1 MGDHNGLRD
10 NHQGNDGYNLV
21 TGTNEGCKY
30 QPDMDSNHRR
40 FPAGVL
46 GHHYMANPPV
56 EIMDIPCGSATSPES
71 KKKLK
76 LIGGVAASL
85 ALTFALVGTACSK
98 LSAGAVRV
106 NNRPVP
112 AEQSVNTP
120 ADSSNAT
127 TTEPKQEA
135 DPNMNTETA
144 DSEHDGKI
152 SYEIYEYDPK
162 IHMQYNLIGER
173 KSQVDYA
180 PDDTVDDR
188 KEMSMADLTDFI
200 AKRNEQDPTG
210 TKFVSIGDVF
220 AKGED
225 YHGRNA
231 FADMVKQYGGYKD
244 FKFKE
249 ADYVMSS
256 DGGIQITQKAQYHCQ
271 KLADA
276 NPYITDGIIKV
287 TIFNPND
294 DSSDAKE
301 YGGRYVIEIPALLDK
316 KETNDMYG
324 LPVYGGRIVCDHMPT
339 EKELIQI
346 IKDNY
351 STLFKT
357 ENEKSGTSS
366 FYVSNQK
373 VLDRIKAKQQK
384 P

>member
-1 MGDHNGLRD
+1 MGDHNSLRD

-21 TGTNEGCKY
+21 TGANEGYKY
-30 QPDMDSNHRR
+30 QPDIDSNHRR

-56 EIMDIPCGSATSPES
+56 EIMDIPRDRATSPEG

-76 LIGGVAASL
+76 LIGSVAASL

-112 AEQSVNTP
+112 AEQSANTP

-127 TTEPKQEA
+127 TTESKQEA

-173 KSQVDYA
+173 TSQVDYA

-324 LPVYGGRIVCDHMPT
+324 LPVYGGRIVCDRMPT

-357 ENEKSGTSS
+357 ENEQSGTSS

>member
-10 NHQGNDGYNLV
+10 NYRGNDSYGLA
-21 TGTNEGCKY
+21 TDTNEGCKY
-30 QPDMDSNHRR
+30 QPDIDSNHRR

-56 EIMDIPCGSATSPES
+56 EIMDIPRDRATSPES

-76 LIGGVAASL
+76 LIGSVAASL

-98 LSAGAVRV
+98 LNAGAVRV
-106 NNRPVP
+106 DKRPVP
-112 AEQSVNTP
+112 AEQSANTP
-120 ADSSNAT
+120 ADSSDVT
-127 TTEPKQEA
+127 TTEPKQET

-162 IHMQYNLIGER
+162 IHMRYNLIGER
-173 KSQVDYA
+173 TSQVDYA

-225 YHGRNA
+225 YHGHNA

>member
-1 MGDHNGLRD
+1 MGDHNGPRD
-10 NHQGNDGYNLV
+10 NHQGNDSYSLV

-30 QPDMDSNHRR
+30 QPDMDSNHRH
-40 FPAGVL
+40 FPAGVV
-46 GHHYMANPPV
+46 GHHYLANPPV
-56 EIMDIPCGSATSPES
+56 EIMDIPRDRATSPEG

-76 LIGGVAASL
+76 LIGSVAASL
-85 ALTFALVGTACSK
+85 ALTFALFGTACSK

-106 NNRPVP
+106 NKRPVP
-112 AEQSVNTP
+112 AEQSANPP
-120 ADSSNAT
+120 ADSSNVV
-127 TTEPKQEA
+127 TTEPKQET

-173 KSQVDYA
+173 TSQVDYA
-180 PDDTVDDR
+180 LDDTVDDR

-351 STLFKT
+351 GTLFKT
-357 ENEKSGTSS
+357 ENEQSGTSS

>member
-1 MGDHNGLRD
+1 MGDRNGLR
-10 NHQGNDGYNLV
+10 NNYQGNDSYSLV

-30 QPDMDSNHRR
+30 QPNIDSNHKR
-40 FPAGVL
+40 FPAGVV
-46 GHHYMANPPV
+46 GHHYLANPPV
-56 EIMDIPCGSATSPES
+56 ETVGIPCGSATSPES

-106 NNRPVP
+106 DKRPVP
-112 AEQSVNTP
+112 AEQSANTP

-162 IHMQYNLIGER
+162 IHMKYNLIGER

-357 ENEKSGTSS
+357 ENEQSGTSS

>member
-1 MGDHNGLRD
+1 
-10 NHQGNDGYNLV
+10 
-21 TGTNEGCKY
+21 
-30 QPDMDSNHRR
+30 
-40 FPAGVL
+40 
-46 GHHYMANPPV
+46 
-56 EIMDIPCGSATSPES
+56 
-71 KKKLK
+71 
-76 LIGGVAASL
+76 
-85 ALTFALVGTACSK
+85 
-98 LSAGAVRV
+98 
-106 NNRPVP
+106 
-112 AEQSVNTP
+112 
-120 ADSSNAT
+120 
-127 TTEPKQEA
+127 
-135 DPNMNTETA
+135 MNTETA

-152 SYEIYEYDPK
+152 SYEVYEYDPK
-162 IHMQYNLIGER
+162 IHMQYNLVGER
-173 KSQVDYA
+173 TSQVDYT
-180 PDDTVDDR
+180 PDDTVDNR

-210 TKFVSIGDVF
+210 TKFASIGDVF

-287 TIFNPND
+287 TIFNPNN

-324 LPVYGGRIVCDHMPT
+324 LPVYGGRIVCDRMPT

>member
-10 NHQGNDGYNLV
+10 NHQGNDSYSLV

-56 EIMDIPCGSATSPES
+56 EIMDIPRDRATSSES

-112 AEQSVNTP
+112 VEQSANTP

-127 TTEPKQEA
+127 TAEPKQET

-152 SYEIYEYDPK
+152 SYEVYEYDPK
-162 IHMQYNLIGER
+162 IHMQYNLVGER
-173 KSQVDYA
+173 TSQVDYTS
-180 PDDTVDDR
+180 DDTVDNR

-210 TKFVSIGDVF
+210 TKFASIGDVF

-271 KLADA
+271 RLADA

-324 LPVYGGRIVCDHMPT
+324 LPVYGGRIVCDRMPT

>member
-1 MGDHNGLRD
+1 
-10 NHQGNDGYNLV
+10 
-21 TGTNEGCKY
+21 
-30 QPDMDSNHRR
+30 
-40 FPAGVL
+40 
-46 GHHYMANPPV
+46 
-56 EIMDIPCGSATSPES
+56 
-71 KKKLK
+71 
-76 LIGGVAASL
+76 
-85 ALTFALVGTACSK
+85 
-98 LSAGAVRV
+98 
-106 NNRPVP
+106 
-112 AEQSVNTP
+112 
-120 ADSSNAT
+120 
-127 TTEPKQEA
+127 
-135 DPNMNTETA
+135 
-144 DSEHDGKI
+144 
-152 SYEIYEYDPK
+152 
-162 IHMQYNLIGER
+162 
-173 KSQVDYA
+173 
-180 PDDTVDDR
+180 
-188 KEMSMADLTDFI
+188 MADLTDFI

-210 TKFVSIGDVF
+210 TKFASIGDVF

>member
-1 MGDHNGLRD
+1 MGDHNGLR
-10 NHQGNDGYNLV
+10 NNYQGNDSYSLV
-21 TGTNEGCKY
+21 TGTNEGYKY
-30 QPDMDSNHRR
+30 QPDIDSNHRH

-56 EIMDIPCGSATSPES
+56 EMMDIPRDRATSPEG

-76 LIGGVAASL
+76 LIGSVAASL

-98 LSAGAVRV
+98 LNAGAVRV
-106 NNRPVP
+106 NKRPVP

-271 KLADA
+271 RLADA

-351 STLFKT
+351 GTLFKT

>member
-21 TGTNEGCKY
+21 TGANEGYKY
-30 QPDMDSNHRR
+30 QPDIDSNHRR

-46 GHHYMANPPV
+46 GHHYMANPPA
-56 EIMDIPCGSATSPES
+56 EIMDIPRDRATSPES

-127 TTEPKQEA
+127 AEPKQEA

-173 KSQVDYA
+173 KSQVDYT

-256 DGGIQITQKAQYHCQ
+256 DGGVQITQKAQYHCRR
-271 KLADA
+271 LADA

-357 ENEKSGTSS
+357 ESEKSGTSS